1 MTPPGARP
9 PAGVEARNRVERR
22 KAQTRKK
29 LIDAARAMLANDAS
43 ARASVQEI
51 TITAA
56 VVDYTQNAINK
67 TLVAPFSPR
76 PSSGAP
82 VSMPITFTN
91 STTLTCDPIDGPST
105 PPWPGSTTPA
115 TLSRR

>member
-56 VVDYTQNAINK
+56 VGHGSFYNHFFSKSELFEAAQVEPLQVSAIQ
-67 TLVAPFSPR
+67 FS
-76 PSSGAP
+76 A
-82 VSMPITFTN
+82 
-91 STTLTCDPIDGPST
+91 
-105 PPWPGSTTPA
+105 W
-115 TLSRR
+115 SRRPPCGLPAAARPCSRWSRVADRPLGQR